1 MTEGT
6 LRSWIAGDTLLT
18 DQLVIELSS
27 QLSAIAYDRLRDDI
41 ASKLDIRVPTLDRVA
56 RRQSGGDDTDHAGS
70 SIVFDDVEPWSEVV
84 DGESLLDD
92 LVEVAERHVVLPPGA
107 AVVVALW
114 VVFTYLLDDAPVA
127 PMLAITSPTKGCGK
141 TTLLDLLGRLVRRP
155 LIASNISSAA
165 VFRSVEMFGPTLLID
180 EADSFLDDNN
190 ELRGIINSGHRR
202 SSAFI
207 VRCEGDSYTPRRFTT
222 WCPKALAAIRGLPA
236 TISDRSLNIR
246 LQRKNASEHVT
257 RLPIDERT
265 GPFGELRQRITRWVQ
280 DNRAGLLADEP
291 EVPEQLGNR
300 AADNW
305 YTLIAIGAKAGPRWR
320 RRAFETASRIE
331 AVGDDDDISAMLL
344 QDLESIWLPDEEKL
358 TAAEVCTRL
367 VALEERPWG
376 GYRRGQ
382 PIDPRGLGRLIRSYG
397 VESKDMRHGGRVLKG
412 YVRATLEPLFERYN
426 ATTSSNSSV
435 DQDLDTS
442 ERALDEVAVA
452 QPRATGNES
461 ATAAPSSI
469 SIYGGEL
476 RGPGTAVAG
485 QPGSGWGTSANEDVQ
500 LEIDP
505 P

>member
-1 MTEGT
+1 
-6 LRSWIAGDTLLT
+6 
-18 DQLVIELSS
+18 
-27 QLSAIAYDRLRDDI
+27 
-41 ASKLDIRVPTLDRVA
+41 
-56 RRQSGGDDTDHAGS
+56 
-70 SIVFDDVEPWSEVV
+70 
-84 DGESLLDD
+84 
-92 LVEVAERHVVLPPGA
+92 
-107 AVVVALW
+107 
-114 VVFTYLLDDAPVA
+114 
-127 PMLAITSPTKGCGK
+127 
-141 TTLLDLLGRLVRRP
+141 
-155 LIASNISSAA
+155 
-165 VFRSVEMFGPTLLID
+165 
-180 EADSFLDDNN
+180 
-190 ELRGIINSGHRR
+190 
-202 SSAFI
+202 
-207 VRCEGDSYTPRRFTT
+207 
-222 WCPKALAAIRGLPA
+222 
-236 TISDRSLNIR
+236 
-246 LQRKNASEHVT
+246 
-257 RLPIDERT
+257 
-265 GPFGELRQRITRWVQ
+265 
-280 DNRAGLLADEP
+280 
-291 EVPEQLGNR
+291 
-300 AADNW
+300 
-305 YTLIAIGAKAGPRWR
+305 
-320 RRAFETASRIE
+320 
-331 AVGDDDDISAMLL
+331 MLL